1 MTAKPSI
8 AWPLFYAAFIAIIAL
23 SFNLACA
30 IDDRRVLRQSL
41 ATSTRLLLAKSK
53 QVGEL
58 KSELAAAHRFI
69 ADWKGG
75 RP

>member
-8 AWPLFYAAFIAIIAL
+8 TRLLFYAACLAIGIL
-23 SFNLACA
+23 SFNLARA

-41 ATSTRLLLAKSK
+41 ETSTRLLLAKSK

-69 ADWKGG
+69 AEWKGG